1 MTTDKSETMSEAQPS
16 IHPTEPETFCIN
28 HPDVP
33 TGLRCN
39 RCGNPICIKCAMRT
53 PVGYRCKTCVKT
65 QQAVFY
71 TASPRDYVVAAVIT
85 LPLATLGQFIGP
97 MLGFFALFA
106 GPIVGGLIAELVW
119 RATGKRRG
127 QYTWLVVAACMVIA
141 ALPALLWSL
150 VPLVLA
156 LGLGGEL
163 AQAGVYSL
171 MSLLWPLIYLILA
184 VGSAIARLRVGK

>member
-1 MTTDKSETMSEAQPS
+1 
-16 IHPTEPETFCIN
+16 
-28 HPDVP
+28 
-33 TGLRCN
+33 
-39 RCGNPICIKCAMRT
+39 MRT
-53 PVGYRCKTCVKT
+53 PVGYRCKNCVKT

-71 TASPRDYVVAAVIT
+71 TATPTDYVVAAVIT
-85 LPLATLGQFIGP
+85 LPLAALGQFIGP

-141 ALPALLWSL
+141 ALPALLGSL